1 MLPRFEIPEE
11 FKAYVEAVV
20 TEVVTTEFAKM
31 EKRATTN
38 LHNNMKTIKKEGKA
52 ECKAD
57 IKKDLKEYSKSP
69 EFMQSLVDGVVVQL
83 RTASP
88 DTPSP
93 PAPPNRVIVPKF
105 SMTQQK
111 PLLNFT

>member
-52 ECKAD
+52 E